1 MSPNAKNIAQ
11 EALVVISV
19 IRMCQEFHK
28 MPHDGGIL
36 DQDSLFI
43 YILQNVLTWDAQ
55 RAELDRS
62 KQKAK
67 VH

>member
-11 EALVVISV
+11 EALVVLSV
-19 IRMCQEFHK
+19 IRMCQEFHQ
-28 MPHDGGIL
+28 MPHAGGML
-36 DQDSLFI
+36 DQDSVFI
-43 YILQNVLTWDAQ
+43 FILQHVLTWDAQ

-67 VH
+67 TH